1 MARPSKLTP
10 EVQER
15 ICQAIRAGNYYEAA
29 CAYAG
34 IDYSTFRRWIVKGEK
49 AKSGKYHNFCEAIKR
64 AEHEAEVRM
73 VAQWQKH
80 MPENWQAIAT
90 FLERRYPDRWGRRMD
105 VRQDIKQE
113 VKGQVTQRYEYD
125 ITQRIIAD
133 PETARLADQ
142 LLQRVANSDA
152 GMVRTHNKPWTM
164 AAIRPPVAPE
174 PEDS

>member
-1 MARPSKLTP
+1 MGRPSKLTP
-10 EVQER
+10 DVQER

-34 IDYSTFRRWIVKGEK
+34 IDYSTFRRWIIKGEK
-49 AKSGKYHNFCEAIKR
+49 AKSGKYHDFCEAIKK

-90 FLERRYPDRWGRRMD
+90 FLERRFPDRWGRRMD

-113 VKGQVTQRYEYD
+113 VQGQVTQRHEYD
-125 ITQRIIAD
+125 ITHRIEQYAD
-133 PETARLADQ
+133 IYRQLAR
-142 LLQRVANSDA
+142 RGVFCGSDA
-152 GMVRTHNKPWTM
+152 GDDTG
-164 AAIRPPVAPE
+164 E
-174 PEDS
+174 PLDTT